1 MYYMYIDIKHI
12 HILCVYITCIHIL
25 HVSITYITCIYYYIM
40 YIYIH
45 FSHHAFQYV
54 LQYAKSPKCIV
65 DTADIQKT
73 LDIFYIYFF
82 GQ

>member
-1 MYYMYIDIKHI
+1 MCIHYMY
-12 HILCVYITCIHIL
+12 
-25 HVSITYITCIYYYIM
+25 TYITCIYYIYYM
-40 YIYIH
+40 YILLYNVYIH
-45 FSHHAFQYV
+45 SLSHHAFQYV